1 MKQANTFAA
10 RRAKY
15 IERFQAELLAVHKH
29 PSQSY
34 AESLHDQLTD
44 LRDTLEA
51 LQAMLLANNQNGEVT
66 IPESHLY
73 GFLNLLK
80 SQVNTSVAFA
90 SLVASVEFASS
101 VANATTEGTV

>member
-1 MKQANTFAA
+1 MNQANTFAA

-15 IERFQAELLAVHKH
+15 IERLVHFQGELLAVHKH

-90 SLVASVEFASS
+90 SLVA
-101 VANATTEGTV
+101 NITTEDAV

>member
-1 MKQANTFAA
+1 MNQANTFAA

-51 LQAMLLANNQNGEVT
+51 LQAMLLANNQNGEVS

-80 SQVNTSVAFA
+80 SQVNTSV
-90 SLVASVEFASS
+90 EFASS